1 MHFTVGSQLRWRLG
15 VFKNYWGGI
24 WHEGGAGTLN
34 VENPATGEII
44 GYQALASASDVD
56 AAVRAARKAVD
67 AGVWSGMRPSDRGR
81 KVRKLGEYFTL
92 HRKAIAAELAAESG
106 KPLFEALIEVDGTA
120 RYFEYYGCQSD
131 NFQGES
137 IPLGDAYVDFTEL
150 EPLGIS
156 AQIIPWNYPLEMV
169 GRSVGAALAVGCVA
183 IIKSP
188 ELDPLSSRHF
198 ALAAEYAQFPEG
210 VLAVLCGEGSVAG
223 AALAGHTDV
232 DQVVFTGSVATGRSV
247 ARAAAENL
255 IPCVLELGG
264 KSAAIVRQDADMEQ
278 LIDSVRWGIFF
289 GAGQVCSALSRVI
302 IHADRLAEF
311 TERVA
316 QLVEAI
322 EVADG
327 SAVESESLLMGAMV
341 SKAQRDRAAGLVR
354 QAIESGAT
362 LLAQGSAPDEG
373 AFYPPTVLQ
382 VEPLSDIAS
391 TEVFGPVLCV
401 IPYENDDE
409 ALAIANG
416 TDYGLVAGVF
426 SQDINACL
434 SLARRLHAGQVF
446 INEWFAGGVET
457 PFGGVKQSGYGREKG
472 REAMLNYV
480 ATKNIAVRL
489 RN

>member
-1 MHFTVGSQLRWRLG
+1 MY
-15 VFKNYWGGI
+15 KNYWGGA
-24 WHEGGAGTLN
+24 WYEGGAGAID

-44 GYQALASASDVD
+44 GQQALASVEDVD
-56 AAVRAARKAVD
+56 AAVQAARQAVND
-67 AGVWSGMRPSDRGR
+67 RVWSGMRPGDRGR
-81 KVRKLGEYFTL
+81 MVRKLGEYFTL
-92 HRKAIAAELAAESG
+92 NRMEIAAELAAESG

-131 NFQGES
+131 NFQGDS
-137 IPLGDAYVDFTEL
+137 IPLGDAYIDFTEL

-169 GRSVGAALAVGCVA
+169 GRSVGAALAVGCVTV
-183 IIKSP
+183 IKSP

-198 ALAAEYAQFPEG
+198 ALAAEYAQFPVG
-210 VLAVLCGEGSVAG
+210 VMNLVCGEGAVAG
-223 AALAGHTDV
+223 AALASHRDV

-247 ARAAAENL
+247 AMAAAQNL

-264 KSAAIVRQDADMEQ
+264 KSAAIVRKDADMDL
-278 LIDSVRWGIFF
+278 LIESVRWGIFF

-302 IHADRLAEF
+302 IHQDLLQEF
-311 TERVA
+311 TQRVS
-316 QLVEAI
+316 QLVSSI
-322 EVADG
+322 EVTDAF
-327 SAVESESLLMGAMV
+327 AVAEESLMMGAMV
-341 SKAQRDRAAGLVR
+341 NRVQRDRAAGMVQ
-354 QAIESGAT
+354 QALDEGAK
-362 LLAQGSAPDEG
+362 LLAQGSAPGQG

-382 VEPLSDIAS
+382 VTPESQIAQ

-401 IPYENDDE
+401 IPYNIEEE

-416 TDYGLVAGVF
+416 TDYGLVSGVF

-434 SLARRLHAGQVF
+434 NLARRLRAGQVF

-489 RN
+489 RS

>member
-1 MHFTVGSQLRWRLG
+1 MY
-15 VFKNYWGGI
+15 KNYWGGA
-24 WHEGGAGTLN
+24 WYEGGAGVID
-34 VENPATGEII
+34 VENPATGEIL
-44 GYQALASASDVD
+44 GQQALASVDDVD
-56 AAVRAARKAVD
+56 AAVKAARQAVND
-67 AGVWSGMRPSDRGR
+67 RIWSGMRPGDRGR
-81 KVRKLGEYFTL
+81 MVRKLGEYFTL
-92 HRKAIAAELAAESG
+92 NRMEIAAELAAESG

-131 NFQGES
+131 NFQGDS
-137 IPLGDAYVDFTEL
+137 IPLGDAYIDFTEL

-169 GRSVGAALAVGCVA
+169 GRSVGAALAVGCVTV
-183 IIKSP
+183 IKSP

-198 ALAAEYAQFPEG
+198 ALAAEYAQFPVG
-210 VLAVLCGEGSVAG
+210 VMNLVCGEGAVAG
-223 AALAGHTDV
+223 AALAGHSDV

-247 ARAAAENL
+247 ATAAAQNL

-264 KSAAIVRQDADMEQ
+264 KSAAIVRKDADMDL
-278 LIDSVRWGIFF
+278 LIESVRWGIFF

-302 IHADRLAEF
+302 IHQDLLQGF
-311 TERVA
+311 TQRVS
-316 QLVEAI
+316 QLVSSI
-322 EVADG
+322 EVMDA
-327 SAVESESLLMGAMV
+327 SAVADESLMMGAMV
-341 SKAQRDRAAGLVR
+341 STEQRDRAAGLVQ
-354 QAIESGAT
+354 QALDAGA
-362 LLAQGSAPDEG
+362 LMLAQGSAPSQG

-382 VEPLSDIAS
+382 VAAESEIAQ

-401 IPYENDDE
+401 IPYQDDEE

-416 TDYGLVAGVF
+416 TDYGLVSGVF

-434 SLARRLHAGQVF
+434 QLARRLRAGQVF

-489 RN
+489 RS

>member
-1 MHFTVGSQLRWRLG
+1 MH
-15 VFKNYWGGI
+15 KNYWGGA
-24 WHEGGAGTLN
+24 WHDGGAGFID
-34 VENPATGEII
+34 VENPTTGKVIAQ
-44 GYQALASASDVD
+44 QAIASVEDVD
-56 AAVRAARKAVD
+56 AAVRAARAAVEQRE
-67 AGVWSGMRPSDRGR
+67 WSGMRPGDRGR
-81 KVRKLGEYFTL
+81 MVRKLGEYFTL
-92 HRKAIAAELAAESG
+92 NRMEIASELAAESG

-131 NFQGES
+131 NFQGDS
-137 IPLGDAYVDFTEL
+137 IPLGDAYIDFTEL

-198 ALAAEYAQFPEG
+198 ALAAEYAGFPVG
-210 VLAVLCGEGSVAG
+210 VMAVLCGEGAVAG
-223 AALAGHTDV
+223 AALAGHPDI

-247 ARAAAENL
+247 AKAAAENL

-264 KSAAIVRQDADMEQ
+264 KSAAIVRKDADLDL
-278 LIDSVRWGIFF
+278 LIESVRWGVFF

-302 IHADRLAEF
+302 IHEDLLLEF
-311 TERVA
+311 NERVCE
-316 QLVEAI
+316 LVDAI
-322 EVADG
+322 EVADASG
-327 SAVESESLLMGAMV
+327 IERESLVMGSMI
-341 SKAQRDRAAGLVR
+341 SPQQRDRAANLVQ
-354 QAIESGAT
+354 QALDEGAVM
-362 LLAQGSAPDEG
+362 LAQGKAPTQG
-373 AFYPPTVLQ
+373 SFYPPTVLQ
-382 VEPLSDIAS
+382 VEAGSSIEQ

-401 IPYENDDE
+401 IPYSGEDE

-416 TDYGLVAGVF
+416 TDYGLVSGVF
-426 SQDINACL
+426 GQDINACL
-434 SLARRLHAGQVF
+434 YLARRLRAGQVF

-472 REAMLNYV
+472 REALFNYV

-489 RN
+489 HKQ